1 MRLQVLPQVLVG
13 PLVQDGLD
21 LVTCYQQL
29 FRESRE
35 LVRARFARM
44 IVYLRGDAYGHPI

>member
-1 MRLQVLPQVLVG
+1 VLPQVLVG

-21 LVTCYQQL
+21 LVTRYQQL

-35 LVRARFARM
+35 LIRARFARM
-44 IVYLRGDAYGHPI
+44 IVYLCRDADGHVI